1 METVEQLRKRL
12 RILRR
17 DRAELNL
24 SDDEHDLFDLKEFK
38 LEAQIEAQEF
48 RNAVNSAFRLCR
60 RWEKGEKLIT
70 LFEWEKLKD
79 QMLSEIQTHETK
91 ILTRIENRI
100 KNHYESGKAETENVT
115 R

>member
-1 METVEQLRKRL
+1 MESVEQLRKRL

-24 SDDEHDLFDLKEFK
+24 SDDEINLFDLKEFM

-48 RNAVNSAFRLCR
+48 RNAIDSAFRLCR
-60 RWEKGEKLIT
+60 RWEKGGKLIT

-79 QMLSEIQTHETK
+79 QAISEIQAHEAK
-91 ILTRIENRI
+91 ILTRIETKI
-100 KNHYESGKAETENVT
+100 KKHYEHGKAETENVT